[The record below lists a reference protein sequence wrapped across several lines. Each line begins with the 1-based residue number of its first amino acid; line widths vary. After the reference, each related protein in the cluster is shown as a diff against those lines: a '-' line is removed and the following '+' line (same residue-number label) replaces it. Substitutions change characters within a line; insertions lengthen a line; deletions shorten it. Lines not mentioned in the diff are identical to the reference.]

1 MLTVDETVL
10 YDEFLAAR
18 EKAIALT
25 DRYHASTPT
34 SSDRA
39 ELWDGVMRQTETARL
54 LLERWLRSGKLT
66 DLGRR
71 S

>member
-25 DRYHASTPT
+25 DRYHASART

-39 ELWDGVMRQTETARL
+39 ELWDDVMRQTETARL